1 MTYGRYERRL
11 GRKYFLFGFGVGF
24 KIGVGVALVLASEW
38 ASILK

>member
-1 MTYGRYERRL
+1 MGGMKGDLDENIS
-11 GRKYFLFGFGVGF
+11 FGFGVGF